1 MRSGPASLQGRNLA
15 KLVLFTG
22 LTGLSIDLYLPAF
35 PTIAADL
42 AATPGDV
49 QRTLSA
55 YLLGIA
61 VGQLFAGPLSDQ
73 IGRRPVLM
81 GGLLLHA
88 IATLGCVFAT
98 SADQLV
104 LLRLLQALGGCVA
117 PVVTRAYIRDQV
129 SGNYAARAMSML
141 MGATLIVPLLAPA
154 IGGFIVE
161 QAGWR
166 ATFVVLFLASSG
178 SLYVAWRSFGE
189 TAPTAGGPVRW
200 RELMLLKGFG
210 PILRDRGAQRY
221 IGTTAL
227 TSGAL
232 FAYLGASPFVFI
244 SWFGVPAEWFF
255 LVFGTNVV
263 AMAAGSMLNARIV
276 FRFGSRRL
284 FEYGLMLQGAAA
296 VWLALAAWLAPDN
309 MLAYALPLL
318 VFLSG
323 MQFVGTNASA
333 CTMDRFPRSAAT
345 ASAFAGMSQFL
356 LGAFITGS
364 VGDIPLPPPQGMAL
378 VILVC
383 MAGGCAVAWLLRSI
397 PDLVETQ
404 EPKETRD
411 EA

>member
-1 MRSGPASLQGRNLA
+1 MGSGPASLRGRSLA

-35 PTIAADL
+35 PAIAADL

-61 VGQLFAGPLSDQ
+61 LGQLFAGPLSDQ

-88 IATLGCVFAT
+88 IATLGCVFAG

-104 LLRLLQALGGCVA
+104 MLRLLQALGGCVA

-129 SGNYAARAMSML
+129 SGNYAARALSTL

-154 IGGFIVE
+154 IGGVIVE

-166 ATFVVLFLASSG
+166 ATFVVLFLASVG
-178 SLYVAWRSFGE
+178 SLFVAWQSFRE
-189 TAPTAGGPVRW
+189 TAPSAGGPVRW
-200 RELMLLKGFG
+200 RELMLLQGFG
-210 PILRDRGAQRY
+210 PVLRDRGAQRY

-244 SWFGVPAEWFF
+244 SWFGVPADRFF
-255 LVFGTNVV
+255 LVFGANVL

-284 FEYGLMLQGAAA
+284 FEFGLMLQGGAA
-296 VWLALAAWLAPDN
+296 VCLVVAAWLAPDN
-309 MLAYALPLL
+309 MYLYALPLL

-333 CTMDRFPRSAAT
+333 CTMDRFPNAAAT
-345 ASAFAGMSQFL
+345 ASALAGMAQFL
-356 LGAFITGS
+356 LGAFITAS
-364 VGDIPLPPPQGMAL
+364 VGDVPLPPPQGMAI

-383 MAGGCAVAWLLRSI
+383 MAAGSAVAWRLRSI
-397 PDLVETQ
+397 P
-404 EPKETRD
+404 EPVD
-411 EA
+411 AQ